1 MSPHLG
7 ELAALG
13 SAVCF
18 TFTSL
23 AFESAGK
30 RVGSLSV
37 SYIRLFIAFV
47 FVSLS
52 AYFTRGIAFPV
63 DATVYNWIWL
73 LISGLIG
80 FVLGDLFLFQAYVEI
95 GSRVS
100 LLIMSAA
107 PPLTALI
114 GYLVLKETISLLGIA
129 GMFTTMAGISL
140 VILSK
145 NPGEKRVEFNRPIKR
160 IVFACMGALGQSVGL
175 LCSKIGMGFY
185 NPFAAAQIRLIA
197 GVIGCSIVI
206 TVREKWP
213 EMKAALSDKLAL
225 QRITLGA
232 ILGPFIGVTLSLIA
246 VTYTATGIVSSI
258 ASVSPIIII
267 PASIV
272 IFKEKVLAKEVLG
285 AFIAA
290 VGVAVLFL

>member
-1 MSPHLG
+1 M
-7 ELAALG
+7 
-13 SAVCF
+13 
-18 TFTSL
+18 
-23 AFESAGK
+23 
-30 RVGSLSV
+30 
-37 SYIRLFIAFV
+37 
-47 FVSLS
+47 
-52 AYFTRGIAFPV
+52 
-63 DATVYNWIWL
+63 
-73 LISGLIG
+73 
-80 FVLGDLFLFQAYVEI
+80 EI

-145 NPGEKRVEFNRPIKR
+145 NPGEKRVEFNRPIKG